1 VDPLAPED
9 FMAHEETHTKA
20 APAGK
25 SSPDIG
31 ALVMLF
37 ILGLSFAFILVLNRV
52 AAEAGLPFIPFVF
65 WQSLG
70 AGVILFALAAMF
82 GGLPSR
88 RWSHVRVYI
97 VTGLLN
103 FTIPYLI
110 FTFVAAKVPSGVLSL
125 GLSLV
130 PVTIYAL
137 ALIFRLD
144 RFRVVRFGGIFL
156 GLIGV
161 LFVLLPSTSLPSPD
175 MAGWVALGFAAPLCY
190 ALNAVLVAVMRPPEG
205 GSIQFSAGLT
215 FVGTVTMLAV
225 MVVSG
230 QWWAFGG
237 EFGDGHWATLIAMV
251 NNALAFY
258 LIFALIKRAGPVFF
272 SMVNYIATLV
282 GIGVGVWFFGDGNSL
297 WIWAA
302 LVLIGAGLVLVNLAP
317 TSGDAAAAGGD

>member
-1 VDPLAPED
+1 MGD
-9 FMAHEETHTKA
+9 FMTHDETQQDTGA
-20 APAGK
+20 SARRSG
-25 SSPDIG
+25 PDVG

-52 AAEAGLPFIPFVF
+52 AGEAGLPFIPYVF

-70 AGVILFALAAMF
+70 AGVILFVLAALF
-82 GGLPSR
+82 GGLPSWG
-88 RWSHVRVYI
+88 WSHVKVYI

-110 FTFVAAKVPSGVLSL
+110 FAFVAVKVPSGVLSL

-144 RFRVVRFGGIFL
+144 RFRVVRFGGILL

-190 ALNAVLVAVMRPPEG
+190 ALNAVLVAVLRPPEG
-205 GSIQFSAGLT
+205 GSVQFSAGLT
-215 FVGTVTMLAV
+215 FVGTVTMLVV
-225 MVVSG
+225 MVVTG

-237 EFGDGHWATLIAMV
+237 EWSDGHWATLIAMA

-282 GIGVGVWFFGDGNSL
+282 GIGVGIWFFGDANSL

-317 TSGDAAAAGGD
+317 TQGEPATSGSD